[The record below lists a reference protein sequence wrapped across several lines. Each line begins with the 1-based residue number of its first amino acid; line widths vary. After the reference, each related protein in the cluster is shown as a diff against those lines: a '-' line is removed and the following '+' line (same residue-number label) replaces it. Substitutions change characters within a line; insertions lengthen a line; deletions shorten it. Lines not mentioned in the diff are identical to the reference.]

1 MHSLERG
8 VEAADEIIIDNR
20 YYQTFRDIFC
30 HSFSLLLMVVVAAEA
45 LEMARKRNT
54 IL

>member
-8 VEAADEIIIDNR
+8 MEAVDEIIIDNR
-20 YYQTFRDIFC
+20 CYQTFRDIFC
-30 HSFSLLLMVVVAAEA
+30 HSFSLKLMIVVAAEA
-45 LEMARKRNT
+45 LEIGRIRNT